1 MHLYFFLYSII
12 PSNCAGACAMCS
24 RKNSKLPKG
33 PTRRWVRVDLRQSPR
48 TLSGRVR
55 SGLVRSG
62 PVWNLAVNKR
72 VASVRCSGIP
82 RIMKYSDK
90 REYNGNRAQ

>member
-48 TLSGRVR
+48 TLCGRVR
-55 SGLVRSG
+55 SGLVGSGRVRSG
-62 PVWNLAVNKR
+62 IWQLINGSRRLDAV
-72 VASVRCSGIP
+72 AYP
-82 RIMKYSDK
+82 
-90 REYNGNRAQ
+90 EL

>member
-33 PTRRWVRVDLRQSPR
+33 PTRRWLRVDLRQSPR

-55 SGLVRSG
+55 SGRVRSG
-62 PVWNLAVNKR
+62 IWQLINGSRQLGAV
-72 VASVRCSGIP
+72 AYP
-82 RIMKYSDK
+82 
-90 REYNGNRAQ
+90 EL